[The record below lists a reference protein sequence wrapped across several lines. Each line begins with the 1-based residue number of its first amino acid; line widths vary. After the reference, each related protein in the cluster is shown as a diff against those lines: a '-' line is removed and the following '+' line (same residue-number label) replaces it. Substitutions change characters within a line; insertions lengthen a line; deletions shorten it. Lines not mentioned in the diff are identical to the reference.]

1 MLRRLLLF
9 LALLFCAV
17 HLAFLPHTL
26 EDIDSVNFALGVE
39 SFDVAKHQPHP
50 PGYPVYIALTKLS
63 TSAIAIMVPGWDRDR
78 RAAAGIAIWSVV
90 FGALA
95 LFALTDFWRLL
106 GLAPPVAATASIVTV
121 TAPLFWFMAARP
133 LTDVPGLVAAVAV
146 QGRVLT
152 QDASHFR
159 GRATTGLPREWLW
172 AAAGAGFVAGLR
184 VQTLLLTGP
193 LLLWAAGALVVV
205 RRRIADTG
213 KLAAAA
219 AAGVLVWAVPLLWD
233 SGGLGGYLRALG
245 GQGQQDFA
253 EVSMLATTPS
263 WRLLQQTMHHT
274 FVDPW
279 TCRLSHVVGGLALIG
294 LVRMVWKR
302 WPRRRAA
309 ARRVLALPDLPLSLS
324 RDGVRPLCA
333 ATARA
338 GLWPRRRRAVGTGH
352 EGRDRRRRRDR
363 RCESDHRAAAPAG
376 LRAQCLAGVRGVP
389 RHAACT
395 ARAVARQRDAAA
407 AHTSS
412 GLARRQA
419 HDGLVPAHWDVGPQP
434 FPSDREW
441 QRLVRHWV
449 SGGTEPVWLLGDLVA
464 QRRAAL

>member
-78 RAAAGIAIWSVV
+78 RAAAGVAIWSVV

-95 LFALTDFWRLL
+95 LFALADFWRLL

-146 QGRVLT
+146 QGVFL
-152 QDASHFR
+152 R
-159 GRATTGLPREWLW
+159 GRVAFSRAGHTGLPREWLW

-205 RRRIADTG
+205 QRRVADTG

-233 SGGLGGYLRALG
+233 SGGPRWLPPRPGWAGAAGFCG
-245 GQGQQDFA
+245 GQHAGDDA
-253 EVSMLATTPS
+253 
-263 WRLLQQTMHHT
+263 
-274 FVDPW
+274 
-279 TCRLSHVVGGLALIG
+279 VV
-294 LVRMVWKR
+294 
-302 WPRRRAA
+302 
-309 ARRVLALPDLPLSLS
+309 
-324 RDGVRPLCA
+324 
-333 ATARA
+333 
-338 GLWPRRRRAVGTGH
+338 AV
-352 EGRDRRRRRDR
+352 
-363 RCESDHRAAAPAG
+363 APAD
-376 LRAQCLAGVRGVP
+376 
-389 RHAACT
+389 
-395 ARAVARQRDAAA
+395 DAA
-407 AHTSS
+407 H
-412 GLARRQA
+412 
-419 HDGLVPAHWDVGPQP
+419 
-434 FPSDREW
+434 
-441 QRLVRHWV
+441 VR
-449 SGGTEPVWLLGDLVA
+449 
-464 QRRAAL
+464 